1 MKIIQQIV
9 SILLFI
15 SFTSLFFGCKK
26 DDASSSSEII
36 INAQAA
42 QNCLITKINSD
53 SIRYNADSSIYA
65 YGDVYLKRFGD
76 TLYMQFYG
84 MPFNYLVYDKL
95 NRPVKLR
102 PYFDKNSKTIYT
114 YVGETD
120 KISSIESFNYSYD
133 SLNLPVLSYYYKF
146 NFAYLGDK
154 ITSASYEFKNLSKD
168 IPLIKGTFA
177 YTYSTKYTDS
187 RTQTYQ
193 KLLVLGSNP
202 IIEMTQF
209 CKYPISKIKDSQNK
223 FSTDFTYEF
232 DANGK
237 ITKQVMKMIGSGP
250 ETTYY
255 SYSCK

>member
-1 MKIIQQIV
+1 MKTVQPILTILLLYAFT
-9 SILLFI
+9 SIL
-15 SFTSLFFGCKK
+15 FGCEKE
-26 DDASSSSEII
+26 STSTSSEII
-36 INAQAA
+36 IKAQAA

-53 SIRYNADSSIYA
+53 SIRYNADSSVYA

-76 TLYMQFYG
+76 TLYSQFYG
-84 MPFNYLVYDKL
+84 MPFNYLVFDKL
-95 NRPVKLR
+95 NRPVKLS

-120 KISSIESFNYSYD
+120 KLSSIESFNYSYD
-133 SLNLPVLSYYYKF
+133 SLSLPVLSYYYKF

-193 KLLVLGSNP
+193 KLLVLGFNP

-237 ITKQVMKMIGSGP
+237 ITKQIMNSSGLGN
-250 ETTYY
+250 ETTTY